1 MANVDVMMLDLG
13 WQSMQ
18 SKVLII
24 IGALIFTVTIAIAQ
38 EPTTS
43 SPTKSDAEPSS
54 SSIEELI
61 KKGDS
66 ANSSTTKSDEEIARE
81 ISAYEST
88 TAQIFG
94 DPNDKDLLPV
104 DI

>member
-1 MANVDVMMLDLG
+1 MTLDLG

-24 IGALIFTVTIAIAQ
+24 IGVLIFTVTIAIAQ

-43 SPTKSDAEPSS
+43 SPTKSDAEPTSS
-54 SSIEELI
+54 LIDELI
-61 KKGDS
+61 KEGVS
-66 ANSSTTKSDEEIARE
+66 ANSSTTKSDEEIAKE

-88 TAQIFG
+88 KAQIFG
-94 DPNDKDLLPV
+94 DPNGKDLLPV